1 MSVFRGMEW
10 TELHRKIMQVRK
22 NKLKYS
28 ANGFI
33 SNIHQSNHS
42 SNRKICSI
50 SSNVNDCSGHGF
62 CTRPDQ
68 CTCVARFT
76 GAACDA
82 CIDRHWGDDCLPCP
96 DCVNGNCNL
105 TTGDSFKTYSCVSF
119 FAKWSSLNRLSSNVE
134 SLMFSHIPM

>member
-1 MSVFRGMEW
+1 MYMFF
-10 TELHRKIMQVRK
+10 LI
-22 NKLKYS
+22 
-28 ANGFI
+28 F
-33 SNIHQSNHS
+33 
-42 SNRKICSI
+42 
-50 SSNVNDCSGHGF
+50 SNVNDCSGHGF

-105 TTGDSFKTYSCVSF
+105 TNGLCDCDDVNWSGDLCDVCSETFYGRNCEPWMMALYMVANQALDTGTAPEHIYSTFCHVNSHQ
-119 FAKWSSLNRLSSNVE
+119 AKVKPNPCSTAKGTE
-134 SLMFSHIPM
+134 